1 MAKNRIDYENWE
13 EHADENLA
21 ASKEAVMLD
30 IDGKINLEKAEE
42 ADDEDLP
49 YKGAAAGNDGQ
60 PLLDV
65 TDPGNALSNKDNVP
79 SSGIVLNRNYLNEL
93 KNKREATFEN
103 SVADEYYPDIVHF
116 RLIDDIGDLSSA
128 AELSEEL
135 SDLYE
140 SLANLADAD
149 GVPGDFDLYDGLIG
163 DGACALTLHVKIEDG
178 ALAEAYATLET
189 GEASSDAPD
198 FLDFGEGEA
207 FDPAAPDLVPDDESL
222 QQAFANYITNV
233 NPMNA
238 ETLPLSF
245 LAYYLR
251 SHSFSEWTE
260 FLREAGREPGADF
273 DRPMYVRAY

>member
-1 MAKNRIDYENWE
+1 MTKIDYENWE
-13 EHADENLA
+13 EHQDENLA

-30 IDGKINLEKAEE
+30 IDGKINLEKPEE
-42 ADDEDLP
+42 ADEEDLP

-79 SSGIVLNRNYLNEL
+79 SSGIVLNRNYLNDL
-93 KNKREATFEN
+93 KNRREATFEN
-103 SVADEYYPDIVHF
+103 SVADEYYPEIVHF
-116 RLIDDIGDLSSA
+116 RLIDDLGDSSRA
-128 AELSEEL
+128 IELSEEL
-135 SDLYE
+135 ADLYE
-140 SLANLADAD
+140 NLANLADTD

-163 DGACALTLHVKIEDG
+163 DGACALALHVKIEDG

-189 GEASSDAPD
+189 GEAAADAPD
-198 FLDFGEGEA
+198 FLDFGEGEV
-207 FDPAAPDLVPDDESL
+207 FDPASSDLVPDDESL
-222 QQAFANYITNV
+222 QKAFANYITNV